1 MFADDMELD
10 EKKAIRRR
18 RSSLMVRRLI
28 LEAFGV
34 RSYDYLYFRT
44 NYPLEDHLHID
55 PVSIFCAVVKKVRT
69 YSGSVTLVNQGIE
82 LPALLMEQHKAKQ
95 RSAMNS
101 ERQMLTQTAHLDQEE
116 RERHMTFIRAI
127 ASGSQETADASDSA
141 TAGASKKKKA
151 RKAK

>member
-1 MFADDMELD
+1 
-10 EKKAIRRR
+10 
-18 RSSLMVRRLI
+18 MVRRLI
-28 LEAFGV
+28 LGAFGV

-69 YSGSVTLVNQGIE
+69 VRTYSGSVTPVNQGIE
-82 LPALLMEQHKAKQ
+82 LPALLIMEQHRAKQ

-101 ERQMLTQTAHLDQEE
+101 ERQMLTQTAHLDLEE